1 MQESALSLA
10 SPTYQLLVGGI
21 KDSLFVVSEE
31 IVVIG
36 LFGHTRVDLLKS
48 TDFDP
53 LITYR
58 CRMADPKTS
67 HLNILNS
74 LKGGLKAEPVK
85 MLVCK

>member
-10 SPTYQLLVGGI
+10 LQLINCSWGI

-31 IVVIG
+31 IVVIE

-53 LITYR
+53 FIPIVEEWLI
-58 CRMADPKTS
+58 PKEYIKIFEST
-67 HLNILNS
+67 
-74 LKGGLKAEPVK
+74 
-85 MLVCK
+85 